1 MTRQDLVNKSID
13 KLNTVKEALELIE
26 ILEYDECIAVLTG
39 TKNLPW
45 DSSSITTRRFCGK
58 ASC

>member
-1 MTRQDLVNKSID
+1 MQQEIERFLREKFNLQMKGNWQVFRFDYTEKRPEREKGDHSIS
-13 KLNTVKEALELIE
+13 
-26 ILEYDECIAVLTG
+26 
-39 TKNLPW
+39 W